1 MVALMAAIGLIDG
14 AIASTSRTG
23 PTVQPPAPA
32 AKPVHQAPP
41 PAVPAVPT
49 AAPDIAAGKALFQE
63 VCTAC
68 HDQSMVTA
76 QRKTREDWAVTVDTM
91 IGRGAPLTPE
101 QAAQVVD
108 YLNHSLGADAK

>member
-1 MVALMAAIGLIDG
+1 MAAIGLIDG

-23 PTVQPPAPA
+23 PTVQPPAPDT
-32 AKPVHQAPP
+32 KPVHQAPL

-49 AAPDIAAGKALFQE
+49 AAPDIAAGKALFHE

-91 IGRGAPLTPE
+91 IGRGASLTPE